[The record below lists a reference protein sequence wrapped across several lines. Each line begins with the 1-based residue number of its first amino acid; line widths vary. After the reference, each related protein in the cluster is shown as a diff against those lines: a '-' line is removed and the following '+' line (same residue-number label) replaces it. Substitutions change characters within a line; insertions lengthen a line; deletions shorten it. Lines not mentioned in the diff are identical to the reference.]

1 VNGATGALSSFNGPA
16 NLCVFGKYLYVADS
30 GNNQVRKVS
39 TDTGATSL
47 VAGAVDRDVQPHIH
61 TYALRNGNTT
71 NAMFYNPNGIAIDP
85 MGMYCYYHNLDELI
99 FVSVN
104 IYYFDS
110 I

>member
-47 VAGAVDRDVQPHIH
+47 VAGSTAG
-61 TYALRNGNTT
+61 YRNGNTT
-71 NAMFYNPNGIAIDP
+71 YAMFNNLNGIAIDP
-85 MGMYCYYHNLDELI
+85 MGMYCYYYHNSDELI
-99 FVSVN
+99 PVVFLAIN
-104 IYYFDS
+104 IQS
-110 I
+110 N